1 MTTIVGV
8 TGSLRK
14 DSYNAALLRAAA
26 EVAPEGVT
34 LDLASIRGI
43 PLYDGDLEAAHG
55 LPAAVTELKDRIA
68 AADGL
73 LIATP
78 EYNSSI
84 PGVLKNAMDWLSRP
98 GDDIGRVFGDKPVAL
113 TGATPGGRGTV
124 LSQTAWLPIL
134 RAFGMRPWFGGAL
147 YVAGAHRLFDAE
159 GRLVDEPMRE
169 RLRKFLNGFAQFV
182 GEH

>member
-1 MTTIVGV
+1 MTTIVGIA
-8 TGSLRK
+8 GSLRN

-26 EVAPEGVT
+26 ELVPEAVT
-34 LDLASIRGI
+34 LHIASIKAI
-43 PLYDGDLEAAHG
+43 PLYDGDLEAAQG
-55 LPAAVTELKDRIA
+55 LPTAVTELKDRIA

-98 GDDIGRVFGDKPVAL
+98 GDDIGRVFGGKPVAL

-124 LSQTAWLPIL
+124 LSQTAWLPVL
-134 RAFGMRPWFGGAL
+134 RALGTRPWFGSAL
-147 YVAGAHRLFDAE
+147 YVAGAHKLFDAK
-159 GRLVDEPMRE
+159 GNLVDDPMRE
-169 RLRKFLNGFAQFV
+169 RLRKYVAGFANFIST
-182 GEH
+182 

>member
-1 MTTIVGV
+1 MTMIVGIA
-8 TGSLRK
+8 GSLRN
-14 DSYNAALLRAAA
+14 DSHNAALLRAAA
-26 EVAPEGVT
+26 QLVPEAVT
-34 LDLASIRGI
+34 LDIASIRGI
-43 PLYDGDLEAAHG
+43 PLYDGDVEAAQG
-55 LPAAVTELKDRIA
+55 LPTAVTELKDRIA

-124 LSQTAWLPIL
+124 LSQTAWLPVL
-134 RAFGMRPWFGGAL
+134 RALGMRPWFGSAL
-147 YVAGAHRLFDAE
+147 YVAGAHKLFDAD
-159 GRLVDEPMRE
+159 GNLVDDPMRE
-169 RLRKFLNGFAQFV
+169 RLRKYVAGFANFIST
-182 GEH
+182 